1 MDELGQ
7 VRLRDPDVPA
17 DLVKRDPPLRDQPAD
32 EPLGR
37 VQVLGSLL
45 DRVQP
50 VHCAPPAG
58 SGVSQTHA
66 ADGTSPGSTQRVPKR
81 IATRRNARIPNT
93 PKDPRTI
100 TYGGFGPCRATPS
113 LQGCGWP
120 GPVLVFGQ
128 SVVCVPRS
136 RATGSCP
143 VRSRRLQC
151 GGVRGMVDV
160 VAPARSSCVRI
171 RASATG
177 SLDRW
182 ARLGKITSGG
192 PSSRPS
198 STPRMSSSAAQPG
211 RIHAVSGTPLSTNTS
226 SGLSPSVAQ

>member
-37 VQVLGSLL
+37 VQVLVSLL

-113 LQGCGWP
+113 LQGSGWP
-120 GPVLVFGQ
+120 GPDLASSQLTVCLRRVVLCGPWVMRAALVNGHAREMRLPRHGPA
-128 SVVCVPRS
+128 SGVVAAGLRGG
-136 RATGSCP
+136 RTKDTLGNGRGSC
-143 VRSRRLQC
+143 
-151 GGVRGMVDV
+151 GV
-160 VAPARSSCVRI
+160 
-171 RASATG
+171 
-177 SLDRW
+177 
-182 ARLGKITSGG
+182 
-192 PSSRPS
+192 
-198 STPRMSSSAAQPG
+198 
-211 RIHAVSGTPLSTNTS
+211 
-226 SGLSPSVAQ
+226 